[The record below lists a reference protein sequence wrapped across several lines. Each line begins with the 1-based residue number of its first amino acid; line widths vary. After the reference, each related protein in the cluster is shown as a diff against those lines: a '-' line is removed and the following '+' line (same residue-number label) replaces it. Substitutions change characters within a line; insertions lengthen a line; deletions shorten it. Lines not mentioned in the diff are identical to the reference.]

1 MPRMDKDALRRQLDD
16 MEEQS
21 ERWRAERRRMQA
33 EIDKLENAL
42 ADNRPAP
49 SRKRGNAG
57 EKAQPSIDPNIFAKL
72 EEAADQKVEAA
83 RQEWAAERA
92 KLLSQINR
100 LEGSVAE
107 AIERASNPMRTT
119 QSVKEQFEIQL
130 NRVVRE
136 KTEIE
141 QAFLRAKSQWEQ
153 EKLKT
158 AGEMVK
164 LRSAAQIMGRPIP
177 KDNTPE
183 VNPKVLDLE
192 KQLRNKLAEW
202 NTERGFLSG
211 QIQTLQQTS
220 RQWDTERRQLNDHA
234 GQLQQAFVQAQA
246 KIQSLEIAARTVN
259 PAEAQLDDMKRE
271 KESLQR
277 QFQDGRNS
285 WDGERRRLNAELE
298 RLEQQLQKMSL
309 DKREHM
315 SNEAVDQLRHQYE
328 QQLQEAIQQKT
339 QLAEQLKTASS
350 MLELE
355 RTKLSAAHQGTGAG
369 VNAET
374 ISAEVARVEG
384 LLTQIIAIIDD
395 PDTEL
400 STVIRKNVEKAEL
413 DSYLKG
419 ILFALGKK

>member
-49 SRKRGNAG
+49 SRKRGTAG
-57 EKAQPSIDPNIFAKL
+57 EKAQPAIDPNIYAKL
-72 EEAADQKVEAA
+72 QDEADEKVEAA
-83 RQEWAAERA
+83 KQEWQAERK
-92 KLLSQINR
+92 KLLSKINR

-107 AIERASNPMRTT
+107 AIERASNPMRST

-130 NRVVRE
+130 NRAQKE

-141 QAFLRAKSQWEQ
+141 QAFLRAKTQWEQ

-183 VNPKVLDLE
+183 TNPKVRDLE
-192 KQLRNKLAEW
+192 NQLRSKLAEW

-211 QIQTLQQTS
+211 QIQTLQQAS

-246 KIQSLEIAARTVN
+246 KIQTLEIAARTPN
-259 PAEAQLDDMKRE
+259 PTEAQLDDVRRE

-298 RLEQQLQKMSL
+298 RLEQQLQKTS
-309 DKREHM
+309 DTREHM

-328 QQLQEAIQQKT
+328 KRLQDAIQQKN
-339 QLAEQLKTASS
+339 QLAEELQTASS
-350 MLELE
+350 TLEVE
-355 RTKLSAAHQGTGAG
+355 RTRLSAAPQATSTGIDA
-369 VNAET
+369 AA
-374 ISAEVARVEG
+374 ISAEVSRVEAQ
-384 LLTQIIAIIDD
+384 LSQIIAIIDD